1 MLKIITSGALAA
13 ALEKI
18 LPIFSKEYGI
28 SYSLN
33 YGSSFGEAHD
43 SIPSRIKNG
52 ESFDFYFLAEGA
64 LLKHAKDGIVDINSK
79 VNLVSSNIGVAVK
92 DGGRSFKIDTLSSF
106 KQALIDA
113 NSIAYAASASGIY
126 LSETVFPSLFPQ
138 NDSIRAKSTK
148 ILSERV
154 GNVLV
159 RGEAEIGFQQLS
171 ELMPIKGLSIIGKLP
186 IEIRKSF
193 IFSCAIGNNTLHIKE
208 YDQFLGF
215 IKQEQIVKIINNTG
229 VEIL

>member
-18 LPIFSKEYGI
+18 LPIFSKEYCI

-33 YGSSFGEAHD
+33 YGSSFGEADD
-43 SIPSRIKNG
+43 SITSRIRNG

-64 LLKHAKDGIVDINSK
+64 LLKHAKDGIVNINSK
-79 VNLVSSNIGVAVK
+79 VNLVTSNIGVAVK

-126 LSETVFPSLFPQ
+126 LSETVFLSLFPE
-138 NDSIRAKSTK
+138 NGSIKAKSIK

-193 IFSCAIGNNTLHIKE
+193 IFSCAIGTNTLHIRE
-208 YDQFLGF
+208 YDQFLSF

>member
-33 YGSSFGEAHD
+33 YGSSFGEADD

-126 LSETVFPSLFPQ
+126 LSETVFPSLFPE
-138 NDSIRAKSTK
+138 NGSIKAKSTK

-171 ELMPIKGLSIIGKLP
+171 ELMPINGLSIIGKLP

-215 IKQEQIVKIINNTG
+215 IKQEEIVKIINNTG

>member
-33 YGSSFGEAHD
+33 YGSSFGEADD

-138 NDSIRAKSTK
+138 NHSIRAKSTK

-193 IFSCAIGNNTLHIKE
+193 IFSCAIWNKTLRIKE
-208 YDQFLGF
+208 YDEFLSF
-215 IKQEQIVKIINNTG
+215 IKQEHIVKTINKTG
-229 VEIL
+229 VKIL

>member
-18 LPIFSKEYGI
+18 LPIFSKEYDI
-28 SYSLN
+28 SYSLS

-52 ESFDFYFLAEGA
+52 ENFDFYFLAEGA
-64 LLKHAKDGIVDINSK
+64 LLKHAKEGIVDINSK
-79 VNLVSSNIGVAVK
+79 VNLISSSIGIAVK

-126 LSETVFPSLFPQ
+126 LSETVFLSLFPE
-138 NDSIRAKSTK
+138 NGSIKAKSIK

-215 IKQEQIVKIINNTG
+215 IKQEEIVKIINNTG

>member
-33 YGSSFGEAHD
+33 YGSSFGEADD

-79 VNLVSSNIGVAVK
+79 VYLVSSNIGVAAK
-92 DGGRSFKIDTLSSF
+92 DGGPSFKIDTLSSF

-138 NDSIRAKSTK
+138 NHSIRAKSTK

-186 IEIRKSF
+186 IEISKTF
-193 IFSCAIGNNTLHIKE
+193 IFSCAIGNNSLHIKE

-215 IKQEQIVKIINNTG
+215 IKQEQISKIINNTG

>member
-33 YGSSFGEAHD
+33 YGSSFGEADD

-64 LLKHAKDGIVDINSK
+64 LLKHAKDGIVNINSK
-79 VNLVSSNIGVAVK
+79 INLVSSNIGVAVK
-92 DGGRSFKIDTLSSF
+92 DGGRSFKIVTLSSF

-126 LSETVFPSLFPQ
+126 LSETVFLSLFPE
-138 NDSIRAKSTK
+138 NGSIKAKSIK

-171 ELMPIKGLSIIGKLP
+171 ELMPINGLSIIGKLP

-215 IKQEQIVKIINNTG
+215 IKQEEIVKIINNTG

>member
-33 YGSSFGEAHD
+33 YGSSFGEADD
-43 SIPSRIKNG
+43 SIPSRIRNG

-79 VNLVSSNIGVAVK
+79 VNLVSSNIGVAAK
-92 DGGRSFKIDTLSSF
+92 DGGRSFKIDTLSCF

-138 NDSIRAKSTK
+138 NHSIRAKSTK

-215 IKQEQIVKIINNTG
+215 IKQEEIVKIINNTG

>member
-1 MLKIITSGALAA
+1 M
-13 ALEKI
+13 
-18 LPIFSKEYGI
+18 
-28 SYSLN
+28 
-33 YGSSFGEAHD
+33 
-43 SIPSRIKNG
+43 
-52 ESFDFYFLAEGA
+52 
-64 LLKHAKDGIVDINSK
+64 
-79 VNLVSSNIGVAVK
+79 SSNIGVAVK

-138 NDSIRAKSTK
+138 NHSIRSKSTK

-186 IEIRKSF
+186 IEISKSF